1 MILPNLLKLVPFI
14 FFFLAFTSCDNDK
27 LEEDMSNAPDY
38 AFFIAGH
45 VYGSPGANNEGVHPP
60 FKENF
65 DLIRDDSL
73 VEFGFF
79 TGDMVF
85 IPTAE
90 DWDEID
96 ADVESLGVPVYFAA
110 GNHDVM
116 DRELY
121 ESRYGITYYS
131 FKKNGDLF
139 IVLDPNLD
147 NWNISGEQLSFLIQT
162 LEDNQD
168 DTNNIFVFFH
178 QLLWWESDNIYQN
191 VALNSLQ
198 GRADEINFWTE
209 IEPLFRAM
217 PNEVYMFAG
226 DVGANPTGDEFMYH
240 NYNNITLIAS
250 GMGGWQRD
258 NIIFIDVAKDKTVSF
273 RLIALNGTDI
283 NALGRL
289 EDYEL

>member
-1 MILPNLLKLVPFI
+1 MLQNIFKILPLIVLCLF
-14 FFFLAFTSCDNDK
+14 AATSCDDDETK
-27 LEEDMSNAPDY
+27 EESNY

-45 VYGSPGANNEGVHPP
+45 TYGSPGANNEGVHPP

-65 DLIRDDSL
+65 DLIRDDNL

-96 ADVESLGVPVYFAA
+96 ADVESLGMPVYFAA
-110 GNHDVM
+110 GNHDVT

-121 ESRYGITYYS
+121 ESRYGMTYYS
-131 FKKNGDLF
+131 FKENNDLF

-147 NWNISGEQLSFLIQT
+147 NWNISGDQLDFLIQT

-168 DTNNIFVFFH
+168 DTNNVFVFFH

-191 VALNSLQ
+191 ITLNSIQ

-240 NYNNITLIAS
+240 NYNNITLVAS
-250 GMGGWQRD
+250 GMGGGQRD

-283 NALGRL
+283 NALGLL
-289 EDYEL
+289 EDYVL